1 MKRFI
6 FRALDQYAFKSFGHQ
21 QWKAG
26 VQHGVK
32 CEQERIIKLLDEF
45 WYPLAKTVYEIDE
58 TQHAI
63 AKERVHQYRRELV
76 ALIKGE
82 N

>member
-26 VQHGVK
+26 VQHGII
-32 CEQERIIKLLDEF
+32 CEQQRIIKLFESRSQCSSIRGHDWNGDCYCEHI
-45 WYPLAKTVYEIDE
+45 V
-58 TQHAI
+58 
-63 AKERVHQYRRELV
+63 
-76 ALIKGE
+76 LIKGE
-82 N
+82 K